1 MKDGM
6 TTTERRPLTA
16 ADKAVIVLA
25 LVLPTLVTLVYFVAL
40 DGAAEWAQ
48 KTAFGIGK
56 AVQFGLPLAWVLL
69 VMRERPNFVR
79 PDWRGLI
86 EGGLFGLAVAGLMAA
101 LYFGWLK
108 PSGYMTAPAAEARE
122 KIESFGVTSLAAF
135 LAMAVFFSALHS
147 LLEEYYFRWFVFG
160 RLARWINLPAAVAIS
175 SLAFAAHHVLI
186 LARYFTWGSPLTWLF
201 TAGVAI
207 GGVVWALLYYRSKSL
222 WGPWLSHAIVDAG
235 IFAIGY
241 DLVM

>member
-1 MKDGM
+1 MA
-6 TTTERRPLTA
+6 TSERKPLTA

-40 DGAAEWAQ
+40 DGAAEWLQ
-48 KTAFGIGK
+48 KTAFGICK
-56 AVQFGLPLAWVLL
+56 TVQFALPLVWVLF
-69 VMRERPNFVR
+69 VMRERPNFAR
-79 PDWRGLI
+79 PDWRGLV
-86 EGGLFGLAVAGLMAA
+86 EGGLFGLAVAGLMAV

-108 PSGYMTAPAAEARE
+108 PGSYMVEPAKEARE
-122 KIESFGVTSLAAF
+122 KIASFGVNSLAAY
-135 LAMAVFFSALHS
+135 LVMAVFFSAIHS

-186 LARYFTWGSPLTWLF
+186 LARYFTWGSPLTWVF

-222 WGPWLSHAIVDAG
+222 WGPWLSHALVDAG
-235 IFAIGY
+235 IFLIGY
-241 DLVM
+241 EMVM

>member
-1 MKDGM
+1 MA
-6 TTTERRPLTA
+6 TNPPQPLTT
-16 ADKAVIVLA
+16 ADRVVVVVS

-40 DGAAEWAQ
+40 DGAAAWQQ
-48 KTAFGIGK
+48 KTAFSIGK
-56 AVQFGLPLAWVLL
+56 AVQFGLPLVWVLL

-86 EGGLFGLAVAGLMAA
+86 EGGLFGLAVTGMMAA
-101 LYFGWLK
+101 LYFGWLR
-108 PSGYMTAPAAEARE
+108 PAGYMVKPAEEARE
-122 KIESFGVTSLAAF
+122 KIESFGVSTLAAYM
-135 LAMAVFFSALHS
+135 LMAVFFSAIHS
-147 LLEEYYFRWFVFG
+147 LLEEYYFRWFAFG
-160 RLARWINLPAAVAIS
+160 RLARWVNLPAAVAIS

-186 LARYFTWGSPLTWLF
+186 LARYFTWGSPLTLLF

>member
-1 MKDGM
+1 MNEK
-6 TTTERRPLTA
+6 RPLTA
-16 ADKAVIVLA
+16 ADKAVVVLS
-25 LVLPTLVTLVYFVAL
+25 LVLPTAVTLVYFVAL
-40 DGAAEWAQ
+40 DGAAEWLQ
-48 KTAFGIGK
+48 KTAFGICK
-56 AVQFGLPLAWVLL
+56 TVQFALPLVWVLF

-101 LYFGWLK
+101 VYFGWLK
-108 PSGYMTAPAAEARE
+108 PGAYMVEPAKEARE
-122 KIESFGVTSLAAF
+122 KVQSFGVDTLAEFA
-135 LAMAVFFSALHS
+135 LMAVFFSAIHS

-175 SLAFAAHHVLI
+175 SLAFATHHVLI
-186 LARYFTWGSPLTWLF
+186 LARYFTWGSPLTWQF
-201 TAGVAI
+201 TAGVTI

-222 WGPWLSHAIVDAG
+222 WGPWLSHAIVDAA